1 MKRLCFLMSGVLS
14 CLAMPVAGQAAAVD
28 ARAGIEK
35 FNTQLDDATRRM
47 DNAATLALWADDG
60 VSLLP
65 GSKPTVGKAAIR
77 AFLEGVTA
85 DIKGARMQHFDME
98 CEGIEVSGDLAT
110 EWCNEHQVVE
120 LPGGKPPF
128 DGRGRMLLV
137 LRRGGDGHWLLLRE
151 MWIPAEGQ

>member
-1 MKRLCFLMSGVLS
+1 MAVLLTG
-14 CLAMPVAGQAAAVD
+14 LAMPAAGQADAVD
-28 ARAGIEK
+28 ARAGVEQ
-35 FNTQLDDATRRM
+35 FNAQLDDATRRM
-47 DNAATLALWADDG
+47 DNAATLALWAEDG

-65 GSKPTVGKAAIR
+65 GSKPMVGKAAIR

-85 DIKGARMQHFDME
+85 AIKGARMEHFEMH

-110 EWCNEHQVVE
+110 EWCDEHQVVQ

-137 LRRGGDGHWLLLRE
+137 LRRDSDGRWLLLRE
-151 MWIPAEGQ
+151 MWISAEGQ